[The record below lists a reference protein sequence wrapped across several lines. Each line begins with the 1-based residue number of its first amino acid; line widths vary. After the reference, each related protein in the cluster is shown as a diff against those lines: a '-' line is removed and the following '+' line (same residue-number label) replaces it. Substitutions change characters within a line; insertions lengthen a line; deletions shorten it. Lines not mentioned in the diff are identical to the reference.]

1 MSSFSRIKS
10 GGWDLPQPEVPSSW
24 FPFPMWII
32 IGTSGVTFAIVDGF
46 STVEA
51 SIRGRG
57 QTVPPGKY
65 LHNYLLT

>member
-1 MSSFSRIKS
+1 M
-10 GGWDLPQPEVPSSW
+10 G
-24 FPFPMWII
+24 II

-65 LHNYLLT
+65 LHSNY